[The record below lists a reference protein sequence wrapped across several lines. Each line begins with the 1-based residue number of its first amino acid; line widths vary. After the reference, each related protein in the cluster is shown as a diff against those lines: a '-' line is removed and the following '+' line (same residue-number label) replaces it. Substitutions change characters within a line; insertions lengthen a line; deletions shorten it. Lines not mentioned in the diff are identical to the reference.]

1 MAKSSKINS
10 KKRSLMPTSGRAPHV
25 AARFPPALIDAVNA
39 YAAETDG
46 GITRS
51 EAIRRLI
58 VSGLEVLK
66 AR

>member
-1 MAKSSKINS
+1 
-10 KKRSLMPTSGRAPHV
+10 MPTSGRAPHV